1 MQLLVDKK
9 ELEIESI
16 ETPKGNV
23 PTVKGLETVANH
35 IIDQV
40 TPLEKSISSIGND
53 ISSIKR
59 TLDAMS
65 KVVHSFGENFGE
77 LLLLLAKV
85 DDKINQSL
93 KQLEEG
99 KIANIKEQQ
108 HLLIELQT
116 IIAKTLLQ
124 FQQLPLELH
133 VRTE

>member
-1 MQLLVDKK
+1 MVNKK
-9 ELEIESI
+9 ELDVESV

-35 IIDQV
+35 ILDQLS
-40 TPLEKSISSIGND
+40 PLEKTISSLGND

-59 TLDAMS
+59 TLDSMS
-65 KVVHSFGENFGE
+65 KVLHSFGDNFGE
-77 LLLLLAKV
+77 LLLILSKV
-85 DDKINQSL
+85 DEKITFSL

-99 KIANIKEQQ
+99 KIENIKDQQ

-124 FQQLPLELH
+124 FQQLPLELN

>member
-1 MQLLVDKK
+1 MAEKK
-9 ELEIESI
+9 ELEIESV

-35 IIDQV
+35 ILDQV
-40 TPLEKSISSIGND
+40 TPLEKTITAISAD

-59 TLDAMS
+59 NIDSMS
-65 KVVHSFGENFGE
+65 TVLHSFGDNFGE
-77 LLLLLAKV
+77 LLLILAKL
-85 DDKINQSL
+85 DGKISDSL

-99 KIANIKEQQ
+99 KLDSIKAQQ
-108 HLLIELQT
+108 HTLIELQT
-116 IIAKTLLQ
+116 LITKTLLQ

>member
-1 MQLLVDKK
+1 MSSKK
-9 ELEIESI
+9 ELDVESL

-35 IIDQV
+35 ILDQV
-40 TPLEKSISSIGND
+40 TPIEKTITALSAD

-59 TLDAMS
+59 NLDSMS
-65 KVVHSFGENFGE
+65 TVLHSFGDNFGE
-77 LLLLLAKV
+77 LLLILAKL
-85 DDKINQSL
+85 DSKISESL

-99 KIANIKEQQ
+99 KIASIKEQQ
-108 HLLIELQT
+108 HTLIELQT
-116 IIAKTLLQ
+116 LITKTLLQ

>member
-1 MQLLVDKK
+1 MVNKK
-9 ELEIESI
+9 ELDIESI

-40 TPLEKSISSIGND
+40 TPLEKSISSISAD
-53 ISSIKR
+53 MSSIKR
-59 TLDAMS
+59 NLDAMS
-65 KVVHSFGENFGE
+65 KVIHSFGENFGE
-77 LLLLLAKV
+77 LLLILAKV
-85 DDKINQSL
+85 DDKITKSL

-99 KIANIKEQQ
+99 KVASIKDQQ

-124 FQQLPLELH
+124 FQELPLELRVH
-133 VRTE
+133 TE